1 MKRLVAKFIP
11 KFLKPPLRK
20 AYHLAYRLAI
30 DLMDRFRKR
39 NSMIPPRSMIFIGDG
54 DFIQIGQEFKNYFI
68 DLANLQPN
76 DRVLD
81 VGCGIGRMAV
91 PLTNYLSPNGE
102 YWGFD
107 IVAKG
112 IKWCVKHISSKY
124 SNFHFFHC
132 DVFNKHYNQDG
143 NILAD
148 NYRFPFEAESFD
160 FIFLTS
166 VFTHMLP
173 PALENYLGEISRV
186 LKVGGKCLI
195 TFFLLNEESKN
206 LLTAGQSTLD
216 FRYKIDGCLT
226 VSEEDPEGAI
236 AYEEEFVT
244 RLYDKYNLTIVSPIA
259 YGSWCGRVKYL
270 TYQDIIVATKEHT
283 G

>member
-1 MKRLVAKFIP
+1 MKRRVSRFIP
-11 KFLKPPLRK
+11 GFLKPPLRK
-20 AYHLAYRLAI
+20 TYHLAV

-39 NSMIPPRSMIFIGDG
+39 NGMIPPRSMIFIGDG

-68 DLANLQPN
+68 ALANLRPN

-91 PLTNYLSPNGE
+91 PLTSYLSPNGE

-132 DVFNKHYNQDG
+132 DVYNKHYNKNG
-143 NILAD
+143 NTLAD
-148 NYRFPFEAESFD
+148 DYRFPFEGESFD

-173 PALENYLGEISRV
+173 PALENYLREISRV

-195 TFFLLNEESKN
+195 TFFLLNDASKKM
-206 LLTAGQSTLD
+206 LIAGKSTLD
-216 FRYKIDGCLT
+216 FRYEIDGCLT

-236 AYEEEFVT
+236 AYDEGFVT
-244 RLYDKYNLTIVSPIA
+244 RLYGKCGLKVSLPVS
-259 YGSWCGRVKYL
+259 YGSWCGRDHYL
-270 TYQDIIVATKEHT
+270 SYQDIVVATKMET
-283 G
+283 R

>member
-1 MKRLVAKFIP
+1 MKRRLSRFIP
-11 KFLKPPLRK
+11 NFLKPPLRK
-20 AYHLAYRLAI
+20 VNRLAI
-30 DLMDRFRKR
+30 DLMDRFKMR

-54 DFIQIGQEFKNYFI
+54 DFIQIGQEFQNYFI
-68 DLANLQPN
+68 ELANLQPN

-91 PLTNYLSPNGE
+91 PLTSYLSPNGE

-112 IKWCVKHISSKY
+112 IRWCVKHISSKY
-124 SNFHFFHC
+124 SNFHFFQC
-132 DVFNKHYNQDG
+132 DVFNKHYNEDG
-143 NILAD
+143 KILAEE
-148 NYRFPFEAESFD
+148 YRFPFEGESFD

-173 PALENYLGEISRV
+173 PALENYLREISRV
-186 LKVGGKCLI
+186 LKAGGKCLI

-206 LLTAGQSTLD
+206 LLAAGKSTLD
-216 FRYKIDGCLT
+216 FRFETDGCLT

-236 AYEEEFVT
+236 AYDEGFVT
-244 RLYDKYNLTIVSPIA
+244 RLYVKYALQISSPIH
-259 YGSWCGRVKYL
+259 YGSWCGRDDYL
-270 TYQDIIVATKEHT
+270 SYQDIVVATKEHK
-283 G
+283 